1 MYVKNSRRVKHKQFI
16 ALARVVNT
24 YIYAHSQEDVNSKV
38 VLRSSID
45 HGYLKYQSIFK
56 IG

>member
-16 ALARVVNT
+16 TLARVVNT